1 MIEQKRLA
9 ADLLSSTQRVAQQID
24 ALVRPLPAQHRVVRP
39 PAGGWSIDEILEHLC
54 LANADYLPLMERA
67 LDAAAPAPGRSGW
80 RPTWGGW
87 LLVRAMESSR
97 RTAAP
102 AAIVPEVAPRHHVLD
117 EMLSSLARLQSVITG
132 ADGFEWRRVH
142 LVSPYARWL
151 RLNLGDAALVVVR
164 HSERHARQLAR
175 VAAAVR

>member
-1 MIEQKRLA
+1 
-9 ADLLSSTQRVAQQID
+9 
-24 ALVRPLPAQHRVVRP
+24 
-39 PAGGWSIDEILEHLC
+39 
-54 LANADYLPLMERA
+54 MERA
-67 LDAAAPAPGRSGW
+67 LDTAVPAPGRGKW
-80 RPTWGGW
+80 RATWGGW

-117 EMLSSLARLQSVITG
+117 EMLSSLATLQSVITR
-132 ADGFEWRRVH
+132 ADGVEWRRVH

-164 HSERHARQLAR
+164 HTERHARQMAR